1 VNVGLVLLDCMHGL
15 VRDDLVV
22 SLDNVRN
29 EEVAFL
35 DIVFGSYLDF
45 EEGVEGRKEGNRYRE
60 GSVYQ
65 FIGKGRCDAGAVVRP
80 TVCSY
85 TPGMPWE

>member
-29 EEVAFL
+29 EEVAYL
-35 DIVFGSYLDF
+35 DIVFGSYDF
-45 EEGVEGRKEGNRYRE
+45 EEGVEGRKEGIRYWER
-60 GSVYQ
+60 SVYQ
-65 FIGKGRCDAGAVVRP
+65 LIGLGRCDAGAVVRP
-80 TVCSY
+80 TACSY